1 MTIRKMVPDEAS
13 VIEGILALSPGAS
26 AWSASTL
33 LSLVNSGARVWVAN
47 ENGELVG
54 TVAARTI
61 ADEVEILNLG
71 VVAPWRRR
79 GVGYSLMAVALEEAV
94 QAGAKQAFLE
104 VRESNE
110 AARAFYT
117 ALGFT
122 ATGHRRG
129 YYRDP
134 PEDAL
139 VLSRPL
145 EETPL

>member
-1 MTIRKMVPDEAS
+1 MAPDEAS

-33 LSLVNSGARVWVAN
+33 LSLVNAGARVWVAD
-47 ENGELVG
+47 EKGELVG

-61 ADEVEILNLG
+61 ADEAEILNLG
-71 VVAPWRRR
+71 VVPAWRRR
-79 GVGYSLMAVALEEAV
+79 GVGRSLMAVALDEAG

-104 VRESNE
+104 VRESNA
-110 AARAFYT
+110 AARAFYS

-122 ATGHRRG
+122 ATGRRRG
-129 YYRDP
+129 YYPEP

-139 VLSRPL
+139 VLSRSL
-145 EETPL
+145 GEMRL

>member
-26 AWSASTL
+26 AWPASTL
-33 LSLVNSGARVWVAN
+33 LSLVNAGARVWVAD
-47 ENGELVG
+47 EKGELVG
-54 TVAARTI
+54 TLAARTI

-79 GVGYSLMAVALEEAV
+79 GLGRSLMAVALEEAV
-94 QAGAKQAFLE
+94 AAGARQAFLE

-122 ATGHRRG
+122 ATGRRRG
-129 YYRDP
+129 YYREP

-139 VLSRPL
+139 VFSRPL

>member
-1 MTIRKMVPDEAS
+1 MTIRKMVPDEAP
-13 VIEGILALSPGAS
+13 VIEGILALSPRAS

-33 LSLVNSGARVWVAN
+33 LSLLNSGARVWVAD
-47 ENGELVG
+47 EEGELVG

-79 GVGYSLMAVALEEAV
+79 GLGHSLMAVALEEAG

-110 AARAFYT
+110 AARAFYI

-122 ATGHRRG
+122 ATGRRRG
-129 YYRDP
+129 YYREP

-139 VLSRPL
+139 VFSRPL
-145 EETPL
+145 EERLL